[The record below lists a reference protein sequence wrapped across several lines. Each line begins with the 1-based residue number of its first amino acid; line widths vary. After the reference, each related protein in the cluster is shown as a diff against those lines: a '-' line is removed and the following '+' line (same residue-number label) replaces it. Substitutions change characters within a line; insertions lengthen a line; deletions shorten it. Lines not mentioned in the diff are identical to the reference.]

1 MDVMRVKRNR
11 FVDRNGQ
18 PFIDQEVVV
27 PGVGYFVFG
36 RCHTPTGEA
45 KTNHEG
51 ATYFPQFIRIGEVGL
66 HGGTNGR
73 TNPRMHMPRGDVGS
87 LDLDVQ
93 PANSKGNEGISN
105 NIFHR

>member
-1 MDVMRVKRNR
+1 MLSLVVMRVKRNR

-36 RCHTPTGEA
+36 GCHTPTVEV

-51 ATYFPQFIRIGEVGL
+51 ATYLPQLIRIG
-66 HGGTNGR
+66 
-73 TNPRMHMPRGDVGS
+73 
-87 LDLDVQ
+87 
-93 PANSKGNEGISN
+93 
-105 NIFHR
+105 